1 MLSTDLPT
9 ERPAMKFIMTKWLPL
24 LALVL
29 LLGGIGYVAVVDVPV
44 SQTSIEKTI
53 PNNRFFQ

>member
-1 MLSTDLPT
+1 
-9 ERPAMKFIMTKWLPL
+9 MTKWLPL
-24 LALVL
+24 LVLIL

-44 SQTSIEKTI
+44 TQTTVEKTI

>member
-1 MLSTDLPT
+1 MSS
-9 ERPAMKFIMTKWLPL
+9 IMTKWLPL
-24 LALVL
+24 LVLIL

-44 SQTSIEKTI
+44 TQTTVEKTI